1 MAKRGISPVSAG
13 RPGTTVNFHL
23 YQITA
28 LAIAGDLV
36 LVQMIEVNAEGTEAK
51 LQAAKKE
58 DTKRIRIEN
67 TVPRTRRRRNTKR
80 ADTDLLQI
88 QIRDC

>member
-1 MAKRGISPVSAG
+1 
-13 RPGTTVNFHL
+13 
-23 YQITA
+23 
-28 LAIAGDLV
+28 
-36 LVQMIEVNAEGTEAK
+36 MIEVNAEGTEAK